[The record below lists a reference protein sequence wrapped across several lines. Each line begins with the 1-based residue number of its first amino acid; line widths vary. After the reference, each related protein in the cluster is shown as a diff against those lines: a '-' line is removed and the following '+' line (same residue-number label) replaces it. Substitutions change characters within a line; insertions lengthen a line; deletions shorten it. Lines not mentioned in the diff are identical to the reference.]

1 MTRNQRKRT
10 ILAAA
15 VLAPALALTGGLAY
29 AANNG
34 DGDTAPAHPTGT
46 SATPTARPDRT
57 TTPTHRDDC
66 RHGYRTPGTG
76 SGYDHRQTAPSTGGG
91 NRSGW
96 GPGDC
101 GDHPWGYTQGNGY
114 SSSHGY
120 DDCH

>member
-15 VLAPALALTGGLAY
+15 VAAPALALTGGLAY
-29 AANNG
+29 AASG
-34 DGDTAPAHPTGT
+34 SDGHTAPAGTTGT
-46 SATPTARPDRT
+46 TATPTAQPDHT

-66 RHGYRTPGTG
+66 RHSYRTPGTG
-76 SGYDHRQTAPSTGGG
+76 SGDDHRQTAPSTSTGSS

-101 GDHPWGYTQGNGY
+101 GDQHWGYTQGNGN
-114 SSSHGY
+114 SN